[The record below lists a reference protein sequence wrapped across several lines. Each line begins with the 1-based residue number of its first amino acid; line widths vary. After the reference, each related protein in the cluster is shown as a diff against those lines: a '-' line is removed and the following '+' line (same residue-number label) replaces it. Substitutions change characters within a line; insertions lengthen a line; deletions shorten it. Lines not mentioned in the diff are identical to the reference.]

1 MSGNVHPDGR
11 IHRRQLTRQ
20 AIIDAHAQL
29 VIDGVLRPTAK
40 EIATRSGISLR
51 TFWLHFPE
59 MEALFALA
67 GQYWL
72 DRDAGNWDPVP
83 ADLPLET
90 RIYLFCDRRG
100 ARLEDIAPAAASALL
115 AEPFSPALT
124 DARRQHYGRL
134 HDDLVETFGNEIGAD
149 KTDPR
154 HQALFAAANAMT
166 WLLLTQDEGLDTKQA
181 IAVMRTTFLSVLLGA
196 QRRATQDS

>member
-1 MSGNVHPDGR
+1 
-11 IHRRQLTRQ
+11 
-20 AIIDAHAQL
+20 
-29 VIDGVLRPTAK
+29 
-40 EIATRSGISLR
+40 
-51 TFWLHFPE
+51 
-59 MEALFALA
+59 
-67 GQYWL
+67 
-72 DRDAGNWDPVP
+72 
-83 ADLPLET
+83 
-90 RIYLFCDRRG
+90 
-100 ARLEDIAPAAASALL
+100 L

-181 IAVMRTTFLSVLLGA
+181 IAVMRTTFRAVLLGA